1 MGSEAMK
8 IYDSFTLTPEVEAN
22 EEAVIQAVWAEN
34 KNDLNTVFR
43 KFNRHYVVHN
53 YSNIKLKE
61 FINTKRGNKTIMDY
75 IFELPP
81 KMHNS
86 VNMEIGWKGLFV
98 TWS

>member
-1 MGSEAMK
+1 MK

-22 EEAVIQAVWAEN
+22 EEAVIQAVSAEN

-75 IFELPP
+75 ISEPP
-81 KMHNS
+81 PPQKKMHRRS
-86 VNMEIGWKGLFV
+86 V
-98 TWS
+98 